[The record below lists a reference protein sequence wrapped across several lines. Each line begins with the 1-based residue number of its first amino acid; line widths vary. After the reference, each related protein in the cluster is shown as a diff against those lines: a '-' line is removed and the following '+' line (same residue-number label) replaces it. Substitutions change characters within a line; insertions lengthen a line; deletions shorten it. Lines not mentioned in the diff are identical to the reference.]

1 MTTFRPCSIT
11 WWGNSMN
18 STPSAPRP
26 TFLRTFGRIFSTF
39 FAFGRRSRRFK
50 LYVALSQ
57 IPVVIALFIQV
68 NQAFQ
73 GRAAGSALS
82 IFSKVIMSFDLQFL
96 VMLLVLFYGT
106 SICLEEVEGRT
117 LMYLTTR
124 PVPKPAIILGKYA
137 AYTVFLVIMV
147 NVGIVLSFLVLNLRM
162 AGDLSLYPILFRYS
176 GVLTLAILVYTAFFT
191 LLGTLAKRAL
201 ILGLMFSFG
210 WESVVQ
216 YFPGMTQRFTIAHYL
231 KSLLPAQPQSG
242 MSFLTFRLEPTA
254 PVLSVVT
261 LLLLTAVFL
270 GLACLVFS
278 LKDYILSQD

>member
-1 MTTFRPCSIT
+1 MNPTASI
-11 WWGNSMN
+11 
-18 STPSAPRP
+18 PSP
-26 TFLRTFGRIFSTF
+26 TFLRSCGLVFSTF
-39 FAFGRRSRRFK
+39 FAFGRRARRFK
-50 LYVALSQ
+50 FYIVLSQ
-57 IPVVIALFIQV
+57 VPVMIALFIQV

-73 GRAAGSALS
+73 GHSVSALS

-137 AYTVFLVIMV
+137 AYAVFLTVMV
-147 NVGIVLSFLVLNLRM
+147 NIGIILSFLVLNFRM
-162 AGDLSLYPILFRYS
+162 AGDLSLYPVLFKYS
-176 GVLTLAILVYTAFFT
+176 GVLTLAILAYTAFFT
-191 LLGTLAKRAL
+191 LLGTLNKRAL

-216 YFPGMTQRFTIAHYL
+216 YFPGATQRLTIAHYL

-242 MSFLTFRLEPTA
+242 LSFLTLRLEPTG
-254 PVLSVVT
+254 PGLSVAI
-261 LLLLTAVFL
+261 LLVLTAVLL